1 MSDTSDVLENT
12 SDLKTVG
19 QSINGPI
26 PTSVI
31 DNELSK
37 NEVSFIRFSTNNGKY
52 IWDAE
57 YDYDKNGTKVLKVY
71 QVITKRDY
79 VPIIARTQEEIEI
92 LEDNMGIKNGFDACC
107 LWSPGKKYE

>member
-1 MSDTSDVLENT
+1 MNDTSDIVENT
-12 SDLKTVG
+12 LDLRTIGKN
-19 QSINGPI
+19 INGLI

-37 NEVSFIRFSTNNGKY
+37 NETSFIRFSTNNGKY

-71 QVITKRDY
+71 QVITKRDD
-79 VPIIARTQEEIEI
+79 VPILAWTREEIEM

-107 LWSPGKKYE
+107 LWNPGRKYE